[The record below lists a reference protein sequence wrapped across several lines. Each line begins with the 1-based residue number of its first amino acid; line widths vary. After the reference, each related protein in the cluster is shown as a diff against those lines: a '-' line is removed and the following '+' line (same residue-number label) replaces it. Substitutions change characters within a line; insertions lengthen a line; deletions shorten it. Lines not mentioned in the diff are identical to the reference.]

1 MQIVSSASVV
11 VFYCPPQSRERTSGQ
26 KWRHSRDAFMS
37 SVVSDA
43 PPPCISF
50 RFVNGLYLVSLRFI
64 IQPEQLDMLGDGE
77 AAFDLL
83 HNHKKT
89 VFKDTFATLVSS
101 PMK

>member
-1 MQIVSSASVV
+1 M
-11 VFYCPPQSRERTSGQ
+11 P
-26 KWRHSRDAFMS
+26 
-37 SVVSDA
+37 